1 MNLLGPYFT
10 VYTAF
15 KKNGDIDYKSISN
28 YIKYLISNKADKLY
42 LMPYN
47 GRYSQLSMDEIL
59 SLNRFV
65 IEESKIN
72 NDTVVIVS
80 DPIHCSTSDS
90 IKFAIDAKTNGAD
103 IFSSICREKFYSN
116 EQRCSHYEKLGE
128 ANIPIFI
135 HNMPFLSA
143 SDSQILNWPIDL
155 VYDLSKID
163 HVFAMKE
170 DTKDISYAKK
180 LMEMPI
186 EAKLIFH
193 GRKKSYHLNLIDLN
207 IDSYLNGISMVQPS
221 LSHYFELYKI
231 KDLKKLC
238 K

>member
-65 IEESKIN
+65 IEESKKIN

-103 IFSSICREKFYSN
+103 IFSSICRENFIPMSKLF
-116 EQRCSHYEKLGE
+116 HYEKLGE

-186 EAKLIFH
+186 EAKLIFS
-193 GRKKSYHLNLIDLN
+193 GRKSYLLELIDLN
-207 IDSYLNGISMVQPS
+207 IDGYLNGTSMVQPS
-221 LSHYFELYKI
+221 LSHYFWELYK
-231 KDLKKLC
+231 KN
-238 K
+238 